1 MSYLFVIG
9 FVDIC
14 SESFKYLM
22 VIEKDLAMAIMT
34 FFLKIRVVKFK
45 HSCNKMIISMLKEK
59 ILHSYVIGF

>member
-14 SESFKYLM
+14 SVYFKYVM

-34 FFLKIRVVKFK
+34 FFLKMRVVFK
-45 HSCNKMIISMLKEK
+45 HLCNTMIISMLKEK

>member
-34 FFLKIRVVKFK
+34 FFLKMRLVKFK
-45 HSCNKMIISMLKEK
+45 HTCNIMIISMIKEK
-59 ILHSYVIGF
+59 ILHSYVIEF

>member
-22 VIEKDLAMAIMT
+22 VIEKDLAMAITT
-34 FFLKIRVVKFK
+34 FFLKMRVVFK
-45 HSCNKMIISMLKEK
+45 HSCNTTIISMLKEK